1 MRKGE
6 TGVAV
11 DLEGAVRGCGVRY
24 VKVLEA
30 YDVEGNLDTIREAWA
45 YAKENREPAVLVFRH
60 PCVTMLKAKPEK
72 RPVSVVADKCI
83 GCRICQDRFGC
94 PGLAWDGENRKA
106 FIDPLLRRLRGLR
119 VGLPPRGHREHRGGA
134 LACSSS

>member
-1 MRKGE
+1 
-6 TGVAV
+6 VAV

-106 FIDPLLRRLRGLR
+106 FIDARFCVDCGVCVSACP
-119 VGLPPRGHREHRGGA
+119 HGA
-134 LACSSS
+134 IVSIGEVR